1 MRALALVTLFALL
14 LPSAAQAQ
22 VRGLTWSD
30 PTFREA
36 VRDADLIVLARALR
50 VAKNGV
56 AYQVEVTL
64 KGPKRNGDLL
74 AVTGLHHPELRH
86 RPPVQS
92 GDLDYLILR
101 GKPEGE
107 GFALPTPTL
116 GRFPLRVTSG
126 RAAVIASLGGPETFV
141 RIAVP
146 QTHFEALIRGIESGQ
161 GKELLEDA
169 RIQLSSEKL
178 PGPERVYWALR
189 SLALFG
195 SAADRDLLPRVL
207 RALEKAGP
215 RSSTFRV
222 RAAAATALA
231 TMGGKGA
238 TQALLGLLR
247 DPHRGVQSTAATG
260 LSQVLQEKAGSKAFE
275 LVVKRLVEFAQTA
288 SPRPVTFTSV
298 EDPRTN
304 RLASPLAAALKA
316 LASLAVPEG
325 LGLARRALVTED
337 LDTIEAGLA
346 YFEERADRRLVPQIV
361 RGMRPAGHPDNFVNR
376 RFARVLEVLT
386 GEDYGLDPKDWQAWW
401 EKSQS
406 TPTPGQTPPPDK
418 GPSKGPDEGGDK

>member
-1 MRALALVTLFALL
+1 MRGALIAGALLALVFPALA
-14 LPSAAQAQ
+14 SAQ

-36 VRDADLIVLARALR
+36 VHDADLIVLARALR

-56 AYQVEVTL
+56 AYQVESTL
-64 KGPKRNGDLL
+64 KGPRRDGDLL

-92 GDLDYLILR
+92 GDLDYLLLR
-101 GKPEGE
+101 GKPTGE
-107 GFALPTPTL
+107 GFATPTPTL
-116 GRFPLRVTSG
+116 GRFPLRVLSG
-126 RAAVIASLGGPETFV
+126 RGVVIASLGGPETFV

-146 QTHFEALIRGIESGQ
+146 QTHFEALVRGIGTGK

-169 RIQLSSEKL
+169 KIQLSGDKL

-195 SAADRDLLPRVL
+195 SGKDRALVPQIL
-207 RALEKAGP
+207 RALEKAGTRP
-215 RSSTFRV
+215 STFRV

-231 TMGGKGA
+231 TLGGKGA
-238 TQALLGLLR
+238 TQALLALLR

-260 LSQVLQEKAGSKAFE
+260 LGRVFEGRAGSNAFE
-275 LVVKRLVEFAQTA
+275 LVVKRLVEFAQSA

-304 RLASPLAAALKA
+304 SLESPLAAALKA
-316 LASLAVPEG
+316 LARLAVPEG
-325 LGLARRALVTED
+325 LGLARKALLTED
-337 LDTIEAGLA
+337 LDTINAGLA
-346 YFEERADRRLVPQIV
+346 YFEARADRRLVPQIV
-361 RGMRPAGHPDNFVNR
+361 KGMRPVGHPDAFVNR
-376 RFARVLEVLT
+376 RFARVLEILT
-386 GEDYGLDPKDWQAWW
+386 GEDYGLDPKAWQAWW
-401 EKSQS
+401 AQRNQPTPIP
-406 TPTPGQTPPPDK
+406 TPTPP
-418 GPSKGPDEGGDK
+418 GGGK

>member
-1 MRALALVTLFALL
+1 MRALALATLLTLL
-14 LPSAAQAQ
+14 LPCAAEAQ

-56 AYQVEVTL
+56 AYQVEATL
-64 KGPKRNGDLL
+64 KGPKRDGDLL

-92 GDLDYLILR
+92 GDLDYLLLR
-101 GKPEGE
+101 GKPKGE

-116 GRFPLRVTSG
+116 GRFPLRVVSG
-126 RAAVIASLGGPETFV
+126 RGVVIASLGGPETFV

-146 QTHFEALIRGIESGQ
+146 QTHFEALIRGIESGK

-195 SAADRDLLPRVL
+195 SAADRDLLPHVL
-207 RALEKAGP
+207 RAIEKAGP

-231 TMGGKGA
+231 TLGGKAA

-260 LSQVLQEKAGSKAFE
+260 LSRVLSGTLGGPGLE
-275 LVVKRLVEFAQTA
+275 VVAKRLVEFAETA

-304 RLASPLAAALKA
+304 RLTSPLAAALKS
-316 LASLAVPEG
+316 LASLSVPEG
-325 LGLARRALVTED
+325 LGLARRALLTED

-361 RGMRPAGHPDNFVNR
+361 RGMRPAGHRDAFVNR

-401 EKSQS
+401 EEQGHKA
-406 TPTPGQTPPPDK
+406 PKPGEAPPKPP
-418 GPSKGPDEGGDK
+418 GPGDK